1 MQKVSFLILFLVVSF
16 AGFAQPNNIKKA
28 LKKANYYFEEKKY
41 KEAIAAYHEVLE
53 LDKNNAEVNFK
64 LGVSYLNTIHHTK
77 SLPYL
82 TKAYELNPNIDPKI
96 LQLLG
101 KSYQYN
107 HRFEE
112 ALKYY
117 QEYKAKIDK
126 KEVEEIKRT
135 DRKIYECENGAIY
148 IKNPV
153 KAKIENMGPVINS
166 KFIDHGPVISADESI
181 LVFTSRREG
190 GTGQA
195 LDEQGLLFE
204 DIYIS
209 YNKNGQWTPPQNIG
223 KPINTDGHDASIA
236 ISPDGSQI
244 FIYRD
249 SDNGKG
255 DIFVSTFQDGKW
267 SKPQDLGKNINTKA
281 DEKSISMTADGST
294 IYFTSDRDGG
304 LGGLDIYMSKKDK
317 KGKWGVPV
325 NLGKPINTE
334 YDDDAPFIHPD
345 GRTLYF
351 SSKGHAGMG
360 WYDIYKST
368 LLPDGTWSEPE
379 NLGYPINTAD
389 DDIYFVLSADNKHGY
404 YASEREGGE
413 GETDIYRISMPEPEK
428 LAEVSGKSISDK
440 KEPGKKKLVS
450 IAKIEAFNP
459 ITILKGTVTDALTK
473 DPLESKLL
481 IIDNEKNEVIHE
493 VTTNS
498 LTGGYL
504 VILPSGKNYGIA
516 VEKKDYLFHSENFDI
531 PESTNYQEIVKDVE
545 LKKMAVGTKIVLRNI
560 FFDFDKATLRPASTA
575 ELERL
580 YELLVKFP
588 SLKIEISGHTDNK
601 GSADYNKNLSEKRAK
616 AVVDYLINK
625 GINAS
630 RLVYAGY
637 GFDRPIESNDTEEG
651 RQLNRRTEFEVIGN

>member
-1 MQKVSFLILFLVVSF
+1 MRKLYLLFLFLLCSF
-16 AGFAQPNNIKKA
+16 VGIAQPNIKKS
-28 LKKANYYFEEKKY
+28 LKKANYYYDEHKY
-41 KEAIAAYHEVLE
+41 KEAIAAYLEVLDLE
-53 LDKNNAEVNFK
+53 KSNAEANFK

-82 TKAYELNPNIDPKI
+82 TKAYEVNPDIDPKI

-112 ALKYY
+112 ALKYF
-117 QEYKAKIDK
+117 QDYKVKIDK
-126 KEVEEIKRT
+126 KDLEEIKKT
-135 DRKIYECENGAIY
+135 DRKIFECENGAVY
-148 IKNPV
+148 VKHPV
-153 KAKIENMGPVINS
+153 KAKIENMGPVINT
-166 KFIDHGPVISADESI
+166 KFIDHGPVISADESV

-190 GTGQA
+190 GTGEA

-209 YNKNGQWTPPQNIG
+209 YNKNGQWTAPQNIG
-223 KPINTDGHDASIA
+223 KPINTEVHDASIA

-249 SDNGKG
+249 SDDSKG
-255 DIFVSTFQDGKW
+255 DIFLSTLQEGKW
-267 SKPQDLGKNINTKA
+267 SKPQDLGKNVNTKA
-281 DEKSISMTADGST
+281 DEKSISMTADGNT
-294 IYFTSDRDGG
+294 IYFTSDREGG

-317 KGKWGVPV
+317 KGKWGVAV
-325 NLGKPINTE
+325 NLGKSINTE

-345 GRTLYF
+345 GKTLYF

-368 LLPDGTWSEPE
+368 LKTDGTWSTPE

-404 YASEREGGE
+404 YASEREGGQ
-413 GETDIYRISMPEPEK
+413 GETDVYMISMPKPEE
-428 LAEVSGKSISDK
+428 LAEVSGKSVNET

-450 IAKIEAFNP
+450 IAKVEAFNP

-473 DPLESKLL
+473 APLESKLL

-531 PESTNYQEIVKDVE
+531 PASTNYQEIVKDVE
-545 LKKMAVGTKIVLRNI
+545 LKKVAVGTKIVLRNI

-580 YELLVKFP
+580 YDLLVQVP
-588 SLKIEISGHTDNK
+588 TLKIEISGHTDNK
-601 GSADYNKNLSEKRAK
+601 GSADYNKNLSQKRAQ
-616 AVVDYLINK
+616 AVVDYLIKK
-625 GINAS
+625 GIDPA
-630 RLVYAGY
+630 RLKYAGY
-637 GFDRPIESNDTEEG
+637 GFDRPMETNDTEEG
-651 RQLNRRTEFEVIGN
+651 RQLNRRTEFEIIGN

>member
-1 MQKVSFLILFLVVSF
+1 MRKSYLLVLFLISSF
-16 AGFAQPNNIKKA
+16 AGIAQPNIKKS
-28 LKKANYYFEEKKY
+28 LKKANYYFDERKY
-41 KEAIAAYHEVLE
+41 KEAIAAYLEVLDLE
-53 LDKNNAEVNFK
+53 KNNAEANFK

-82 TKAYELNPNIDPKI
+82 TKAYEVNPGIDPKI

-107 HRFEE
+107 HKFEE

-117 QEYKAKIDK
+117 QDYKAKIDK
-126 KEVEEIKRT
+126 KDLEEIKRT

-148 IKNPV
+148 VKNPV
-153 KAKIENMGPVINS
+153 KAKIENMGPIINS
-166 KFIDHGPVISADESI
+166 RFIDHGPVISADESV

-190 GTGQA
+190 GTGEA

-209 YNKNGQWTPPQNIG
+209 YNKNGQWTAPQNIG
-223 KPINTDGHDASIA
+223 KPINTEAHDASIA

-249 SDNGKG
+249 SDDSKG
-255 DIFVSTFQDGKW
+255 DIFLSTLQEGKW

-281 DEKSISMTADGST
+281 DEKSISMTADGNT
-294 IYFTSDRDGG
+294 IYFTSDREGG

-317 KGKWGVPV
+317 KGKWGVAV
-325 NLGKPINTE
+325 NLGKTINTE

-345 GRTLYF
+345 GKTLYF

-368 LLPDGTWSEPE
+368 LKTDGTWSAPE

-404 YASEREGGE
+404 YASEREGGQ
-413 GETDIYRISMPEPEK
+413 GETDVYRISMPKPEE
-428 LAEVSGKSISDK
+428 LAEVSGKSVTES

-450 IAKIEAFNP
+450 IAKVEAFNP

-473 DPLESKLL
+473 APLESKLL

-531 PESTNYQEIVKDVE
+531 PGSTSYQEIVKDVE
-545 LKKMAVGTKIVLRNI
+545 LKKVAVGTRIVLRNI

-580 YELLVKFP
+580 YELLVKVP
-588 SLKIEISGHTDNK
+588 TLKIEISGHTDNK
-601 GSADYNKNLSEKRAK
+601 GSADYNKNLSQKRAQ
-616 AVVDYLINK
+616 AVVDYLIKK
-625 GINAS
+625 GIDPA
-630 RLVYAGY
+630 RLKYAGY
-637 GFDRPIESNDTEEG
+637 GFDRPMETNDTEEG
-651 RQLNRRTEFEVIGN
+651 RQLNRRTEFEIIGN